1 MGWHLGRQGAV
12 LSFAAPIK
20 KFGNRVLEIVSGR
33 APATSS
39 IVRYN
44 QRGPAVLSYVSQFAE
59 PPEEYDVEA
68 LAHGAIHSILRLPPN
83 TFSRKLTNSIS
94 FCSGIDPLP
103 ILSYCSAIRYRFA
116 ASEAPYLIQL
126 REDFFSFI
134 GDNSPLVGTANII
147 PHGGMLSPSILQCL
161 HDTLCLKGFMQN
173 VHPQIRINPA
183 HSWILSYPVSSL
195 PVGSKGVQ
203 SSVLSILSGC
213 EKCDRDLVNAVKDKL
228 KISLGADTFRGIRFQ
243 EDWLPKILQTFS
255 NTNSYLSMCWLKAVG
270 GGWTTSIRMHE
281 SVLLPCV
288 FGCLD
293 CRDEFRHYLVCPI
306 LWQLAK
312 EALNL
317 METSFE
323 IGHRLCLSEVNI
335 NRVRLLGYCHS
346 LYHYIRR
353 SPECFEA
360 NGNVRDSRFIQ
371 SFAASLVRAI
381 RPLISD

>member
-1 MGWHLGRQGAV
+1 M
-12 LSFAAPIK
+12 
-20 KFGNRVLEIVSGR
+20 
-33 APATSS
+33 
-39 IVRYN
+39 
-44 QRGPAVLSYVSQFAE
+44 
-59 PPEEYDVEA
+59 EA

-203 SSVLSILSGC
+203 SSVLSICLVVRNVTGTLSM
-213 EKCDRDLVNAVKDKL
+213 RL
-228 KISLGADTFRGIRFQ
+228 KISLKSPWELTPSVAFVFKRIGFPKSFR
-243 EDWLPKILQTFS
+243 
-255 NTNSYLSMCWLKAVG
+255 LSL
-270 GGWTTSIRMHE
+270 TLT
-281 SVLLPCV
+281 
-288 FGCLD
+288 
-293 CRDEFRHYLVCPI
+293 
-306 LWQLAK
+306 
-312 EALNL
+312 
-317 METSFE
+317 
-323 IGHRLCLSEVNI
+323 
-335 NRVRLLGYCHS
+335 
-346 LYHYIRR
+346 
-353 SPECFEA
+353 
-360 NGNVRDSRFIQ
+360 
-371 SFAASLVRAI
+371 
-381 RPLISD
+381 LI